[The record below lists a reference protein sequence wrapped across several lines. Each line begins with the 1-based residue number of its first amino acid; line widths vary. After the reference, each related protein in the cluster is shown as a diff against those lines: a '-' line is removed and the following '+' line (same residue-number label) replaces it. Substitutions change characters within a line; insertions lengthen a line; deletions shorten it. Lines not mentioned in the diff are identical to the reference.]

1 MKMELVITAKV
12 YEGESVL
19 GEQEITLNLPDTD
32 DNQSALNCLAEGQI
46 NFSKI
51 AEQVG
56 IAAVW
61 IAARELNK
69 RIEADDDRL
78 HNLPPE
84 EGNTVGIPSVP
95 PEPIG

>member
-1 MKMELVITAKV
+1 MEMKLVISAKC
-12 YEGESVL
+12 YEGESVF

-32 DNQSALNCLAEGQI
+32 DTQAALNCLAEGQI

-61 IAARELNK
+61 IAARELNL
-69 RIEADDDRL
+69 RLEAEQQAKYDKEAGVVD
-78 HNLPPE
+78 LPGPTPVE
-84 EGNTVGIPSVP
+84 
-95 PEPIG
+95 